1 MILFWIFKEINTF
14 IQHVCIKMIKN
25 DNEDIYNVEHFQINA
40 VLLNFLK
47 ESILLS
53 KIPGQRVTWFTQKH

>member
-25 DNEDIYNVEHFQINA
+25 DNEDIYNVENFQINA

-47 ESILLS
+47 E
-53 KIPGQRVTWFTQKH
+53 